1 MRFLGREAPGW
12 RLLLGLVLVFGLF
25 APLRGRAADSPAG
38 EARAFGV
45 ALADGV
51 SFQKFHLSVEGRPV
65 DFFVARMERS
75 RPDLTLDSAL
85 AAGSLAHGR
94 ETVAQMAARAD
105 DALSTWGE
113 KPWGRNR
120 VLAAV
125 NGYYFDLE
133 SGTPWRGQV
142 QSGWYVQRFDDVESG
157 SGFVW
162 KRDGQAFIGGC
173 LHHPAG
179 KQTVAFLESGVTLRF
194 QGVNRPRGEDELV
207 LYTAAYD
214 ASTGTSDDG
223 MEVLVELDAPLGI
236 APAGSREMVTGVV
249 RAVYDRAGDTLL
261 PFGYVVLSAHG
272 KARRRLRQQAA
283 VGAKVGIHQEIAHF
297 ESDCRTPSPYDWGGA
312 YAAIGGDYVL
322 LRDGYLPDISRPEA
336 RKRNARTAIAF
347 NERFVFFVVADGWN
361 PGVSEGV
368 TAQQLATFLR
378 DVLGATDAIT
388 QDSGGSATMW
398 VGGKVVN
405 NTYCNFT
412 RNCGPDG
419 EPGADGVYPRL
430 EPLVGNAMLMVQ
442 VLPGERSAAF
452 ARGQEVVTRK
462 PALLYLGPGTAYAP
476 AARLESGARG
486 VILPTSMA
494 LGGIRAQG
502 AYWWRVRFGAEEG
515 WIAESALQGGLTPPW
530 DAPSGM
536 ASGARGGRTVFR

>member
-1 MRFLGREAPGW
+1 MFSEMISPVRRA
-12 RLLLGLVLVFGLF
+12 LLGLALVLGLF
-25 APLRGRAADSPAG
+25 APLRGRAAVSPAAG
-38 EARAFGV
+38 AHPPQGMLAEGV
-45 ALADGV
+45 Y
-51 SFQKFHLSVEGRPV
+51 FQKFHLSVEGRPV
-65 DFFVARMERS
+65 DFFVARMERF
-75 RPDLTLDSAL
+75 RPSLTLDSTV
-85 AAGSLAHGR
+85 AAGALAHGR
-94 ETVAQMAARAD
+94 ETVAQMAARSRG
-105 DALSTWGE
+105 ALAPWGDQ
-113 KPWGRNR
+113 PWGRNR

-157 SGFVW
+157 SGLVW
-162 KRDGQAFIGGC
+162 KRNGEAFIGGC
-173 LHHPAG
+173 LYHPAG
-179 KQTVAFLESGVTLRF
+179 KQTVTFLESGETLRF
-194 QGVNRPRGEDELV
+194 QGLNRPRGEDELV

-214 ASTGTSDDG
+214 SSTGASDDG
-223 MEVLVELDAPLGI
+223 AEVLVELDAPLGI

-249 RAVYDRAGDTLL
+249 RAVYRRAGDTPL

-272 KARRRLRQQAA
+272 RARRRLLAQAV
-283 VGAKVGIHQEIAHF
+283 VGARVGIHQEIAHF

-336 RKRNARTAIAF
+336 RQRNARTAIAF
-347 NERFVFFVVADGWN
+347 NEQFVFFVVADGWN

-368 TAQQLATFLR
+368 TARQLAAFLR
-378 DVLGATDAIT
+378 DVLGATDAVS

-398 VGGKVVN
+398 VDGKVVN

-412 RNCGPDG
+412 RNCGPEG

-452 ARGQEVVTRK
+452 VRGQEVVTRK

-486 VILPTSMA
+486 VILPTRMA

-502 AYWWRVRFGAEEG
+502 AYWWRARFGAEAG
-515 WIAESALQGGLTPPW
+515 WIAENALLGGMTPPW
-530 DAPSGM
+530 DAPAGM
-536 ASGARGGRTVFR
+536 ASGAGAWTAFR